1 MATKSLPPRPRP
13 MPEEAGPLLS
23 RPVVMVG
30 GKGGVG
36 KTTCCSA
43 LAMECAR
50 RGERVLLLSTDPTP
64 SLADILEVPR
74 NPGQVIR
81 IMDNL
86 HVLEFHQEQLVRMWD
101 RKFGRE
107 VYEVF
112 SALVE
117 IDYAEFVKF
126 LSSVLPGLAEE
137 FMLDHVREMWLEG
150 SYRRIIW
157 DTAPMGQTL
166 GLLRTPAMLK
176 EHLRPA
182 PRIYSRLRLGESS
195 RRPILDTISRW
206 ATLSQQDLKFL
217 AEEVEILLV
226 AIPEALSVE
235 QLARIEGE
243 LAHYGLEVKAL
254 IVNQVALDTSSEFM
268 RIRAGQQRLYLE
280 LLAREHPESQRLRIP
295 LFPTEIR
302 GTEALEK
309 VRSAL
314 FPA

>member
-1 MATKSLPPRPRP
+1 MLY
-13 MPEEAGPLLS
+13 

-43 LAMECAR
+43 LALECVR

-81 IMDNL
+81 IMDDL

-117 IDYAEFVKF
+117 IEYPEFVKF

-150 SYRRIIW
+150 SYRHIIW

-182 PRIYSRLRLGESS
+182 PWIYSRLRLGESS

-206 ATLSQQDLKFL
+206 AALSQQDLKFL

-226 AIPEALSVE
+226 AIPEALCVE

-243 LAHYGLEVKAL
+243 LAHYGLKVKAL
-254 IVNQVALDTSSEFM
+254 IVNQVALDNSSEFM
-268 RIRAGQQRLYLE
+268 RIRAGQQRPHLE
-280 LLAREHPESQRLRIP
+280 LLAMEHPESQRLRIP
-295 LFPTEIR
+295 LFPTEMR
-302 GTEALEK
+302 GTEALDK

-314 FPA
+314 FPT